1 MSGHWDDVYAQRA
14 PEKMSW
20 FQPQASLS
28 LEFID
33 AMQLSRHTPLLDV
46 GAGTSLLVDGL
57 LARGFGDVT
66 LLDVSSQALEL
77 TRHRLES
84 RSVETIAT
92 DVTAWKPARRY
103 GLWHDRAVFHFLT
116 QQPARDAYRS
126 ALASALAERAH
137 VIVATF
143 ALDGPERCSGLPVQR
158 YGVEELADEF
168 SDQLRLVGARREW
181 HVTPTGLEQPFVYAH
196 FVRR

>member
-14 PEKMSW
+14 PEKLSW

-28 LEFID
+28 LELID
-33 AMQLSRHTPLLDV
+33 AMQLPQHAPLLDV
-46 GAGTSLLVDGL
+46 GAGASLLVDGL
-57 LARGFGDVT
+57 LERGFGDVT
-66 LLDVSSQALEL
+66 LLDISTQALEV
-77 TRHRLES
+77 TRRRLKP
-84 RSVETIAT
+84 RAVQTVAA

-116 QQPARDAYRS
+116 QQTSRDAYRNV
-126 ALASALAERAH
+126 LASALAERAH

-168 SDQLRLVGARREW
+168 SDLLRLVGARRER
-181 HVTPTGLEQPFVYAH
+181 HMTPTGVEQPFVYAH

>member
-14 PEKMSW
+14 PEKLSW
-20 FQPQASLS
+20 FQPHASLS

-33 AMQLSRHTPLLDV
+33 AMQLPQDTPLLDV
-46 GAGTSLLVDGL
+46 GAGASLLVDGL
-57 LARGFGDVT
+57 LERGFGDVS
-66 LLDVSSQALEL
+66 LLDVSAHALEV
-77 TRHRLES
+77 TRHRLEP
-84 RSVETIAT
+84 RAVETIVA
-92 DVTAWKPARRY
+92 DVTAWQPARRY

-143 ALDGPERCSGLPVQR
+143 ALDGPERCSGQPVQR

-168 SDQLRLVGARREW
+168 SELLRLVGARRER
-181 HVTPTGLEQPFVYAH
+181 HVTPTGVEQPFVYAH

>member
-14 PEKMSW
+14 PEKLSW
-20 FQPQASLS
+20 FQSQASLS

-33 AMQLSRHTPLLDV
+33 AMQLQRRTPLLDV
-46 GAGTSLLVDGL
+46 GAGTSFLVDGL
-57 LARGFGDVT
+57 LARGFADVT

-77 TRHRLES
+77 TRRRLEP
-84 RSVETIAT
+84 RPVETIAT
-92 DVTAWKPARRY
+92 DVTAWQPARRY

-116 QQPARDAYRS
+116 QQTARAAYRDV
-126 ALASALAERAH
+126 LASALAERAH

-143 ALDGPERCSGLPVQR
+143 ALDGPESCSGLPVQR

-168 SDQLRLVGARREW
+168 SELLRLVGARREW
-181 HVTPTGLEQPFVYAH
+181 HVTPTGVEQPFVYAH